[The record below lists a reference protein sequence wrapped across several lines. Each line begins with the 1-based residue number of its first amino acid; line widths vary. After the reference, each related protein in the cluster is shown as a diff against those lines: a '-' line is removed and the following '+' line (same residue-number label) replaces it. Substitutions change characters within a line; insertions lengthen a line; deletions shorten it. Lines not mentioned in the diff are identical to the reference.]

1 MGLSNYFNKSRQA
14 LQISTPETLS
24 QLNEQSTSDNKPP
37 TAAFTSESYRAS
49 RTSIAPSIKSESRE
63 TSYMEVIRH
72 EVIANYLFQQ
82 QCAVMWIG
90 DGSGE
95 AEGVL
100 IRKSRASYLACPPE
114 LIQSSFAQG
123 VIALNLPCAMT
134 INSRVVK
141 TYLAWTPDATDVPLK
156 NGLRVQV
163 LTTMEDL
170 PQARKAQSAAF
181 IASDGLLVIWDDGEF
196 FNSYAF
202 RNFV

>member
-1 MGLSNYFNKSRQA
+1 
-14 LQISTPETLS
+14 
-24 QLNEQSTSDNKPP
+24 
-37 TAAFTSESYRAS
+37 
-49 RTSIAPSIKSESRE
+49 
-63 TSYMEVIRH
+63 
-72 EVIANYLFQQ
+72 
-82 QCAVMWIG
+82 
-90 DGSGE
+90 
-95 AEGVL
+95 
-100 IRKSRASYLACPPE
+100 
-114 LIQSSFAQG
+114 
-123 VIALNLPCAMT
+123 MT